1 MATAMAVQAVVIIA
15 SGVLSSTPVVSA
27 IIAGVFLILNTVATL
42 LVGAYLNDRRDRRK
56 PQRKTRKRPPRG

>member
-27 IIAGVFLILNTVATL
+27 IIAGVFLILNSVATL
-42 LVGAYLNDRRDRRK
+42 LVSAYLNDRRDRRK
-56 PQRKTRKRPPRG
+56 PQRKTRKRPPRE